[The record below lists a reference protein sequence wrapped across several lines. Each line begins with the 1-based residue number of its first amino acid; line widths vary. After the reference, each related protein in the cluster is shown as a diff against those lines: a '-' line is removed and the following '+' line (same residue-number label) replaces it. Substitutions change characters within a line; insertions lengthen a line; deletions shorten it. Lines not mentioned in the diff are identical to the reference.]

1 MSVLIK
7 GMKMPKNCL
16 VCKLRGD
23 GSDSRY
29 IWDCP
34 LTGFE
39 YTREEGETGRL
50 DDCPLVE
57 VPALHGRLIDEE
69 NVKNAIYERLKV
81 LQTHE
86 VFKRKHGDID
96 LLGILPYIAKIP
108 TVIESEESEDECK

>member
-1 MSVLIK
+1 MSILIK

-16 VCKLRGD
+16 TCKLRGE

-29 IWDCP
+29 TWDRP
-34 LTGFE
+34 FTGLE

-57 VPALHGRLIDEE
+57 VPTPHGRLIDEE
-69 NVKNAIYERLKV
+69 NVKNAIYERLKI

-86 VFKRKHGDID
+86 AYMRKHGDID
-96 LLGILPYIAKIP
+96 LLGVMPYIAKIP
-108 TVIESEESEDECK
+108 TVIEAERRTE